1 MDKNIEK
8 SDDWG
13 SLREG
18 IHMVDEQIGGRSKI
32 LIVDD
37 SEMNRSILADML
49 GDEFEIIEAADGVQA
64 IAMLQRLQNEIS
76 LVLLDIV
83 MPQMDGFAV
92 LTVMKQQHWLEDVPV
107 IMISAENTSSYVEKA
122 YEMGVT
128 DYISRPFDA
137 LVVHRRVVNTIML
150 YAKQKKLVGMVA
162 DQIYEKEKSN
172 RLLISILS
180 HIVEFRNGE
189 SGLHV
194 LHIQNIT
201 QLLLR
206 QLMQMTD
213 QYHLSSEDI
222 SLISTAAAL
231 HDIGKIAI
239 PSEILNKPG
248 RLTAEEFEIM
258 KTHST
263 IGASMLEQLPL
274 REEEPL
280 VKIAY
285 QICRWHHERYDGC
298 GYPDKLQGEEI
309 PIAAQIVALADVYD
323 ALTSERVYKKAFSHD
338 EAIRMILHGECGA
351 FNSLLLD
358 CLRAVAEQ
366 MQAELDGE
374 FYIQKNQKEI
384 GKITKDMLYYK
395 ELSASERTL
404 RLLEHERNK
413 YRFFAS
419 MSNEIQFEYTA
430 NPSMV
435 TISDW
440 GAAQLK
446 LPEIILEPEQDEAVR
461 DVFSVEN
468 MEGISAALRQ
478 TTPEQPIIQYDCRM
492 ALNGAFRWVRM
503 ICRATWSAEE
513 PAQYMGALGKVVDI
527 HEERQRLL
535 DLEYRASHD
544 GLTGLANAAYAK
556 ERITEQLQRQPEKQ
570 FVLCIFDLNF
580 FKSVNDIYGHVFG
593 DDVLQYVA
601 ERLRH
606 DLGDLGFAARV
617 GGDEF
622 LLFLEYPEHLKELLQ
637 RIFNTLTCQ
646 YKGFSLSI
654 SMGVACTDVVEPT
667 YEALFRC
674 ADLALCMVKRKA
686 RGTYCIYEEQL
697 QELGLHENSSGQ
709 ETVQ

>member
-1 MDKNIEK
+1 
-8 SDDWG
+8 
-13 SLREG
+13 
-18 IHMVDEQIGGRSKI
+18 MVDEQIGGRSKI

-107 IMISAENTSSYVEKA
+107 IMISAENTSAYVEKA

-323 ALTSERVYKKAFSHD
+323 ALTSERVYKKAFSH
-338 EAIRMILHGECGA
+338 AVALRMIVHWECVA
-351 FNSLLLD
+351 FTSLLLA

-366 MQAELDGE
+366 MQADLVVE
-374 FYIQKNQKEI
+374 FFINKNQKEI
-384 GKITKDMLYYK
+384 G
-395 ELSASERTL
+395 
-404 RLLEHERNK
+404 
-413 YRFFAS
+413 
-419 MSNEIQFEYTA
+419 
-430 NPSMV
+430 
-435 TISDW
+435 
-440 GAAQLK
+440 
-446 LPEIILEPEQDEAVR
+446 
-461 DVFSVEN
+461 
-468 MEGISAALRQ
+468 
-478 TTPEQPIIQYDCRM
+478 
-492 ALNGAFRWVRM
+492 
-503 ICRATWSAEE
+503 
-513 PAQYMGALGKVVDI
+513 
-527 HEERQRLL
+527 
-535 DLEYRASHD
+535 
-544 GLTGLANAAYAK
+544 
-556 ERITEQLQRQPEKQ
+556 
-570 FVLCIFDLNF
+570 
-580 FKSVNDIYGHVFG
+580 
-593 DDVLQYVA
+593 
-601 ERLRH
+601 
-606 DLGDLGFAARV
+606 
-617 GGDEF
+617 
-622 LLFLEYPEHLKELLQ
+622 
-637 RIFNTLTCQ
+637 
-646 YKGFSLSI
+646 
-654 SMGVACTDVVEPT
+654 
-667 YEALFRC
+667 
-674 ADLALCMVKRKA
+674 
-686 RGTYCIYEEQL
+686 
-697 QELGLHENSSGQ
+697 
-709 ETVQ
+709 